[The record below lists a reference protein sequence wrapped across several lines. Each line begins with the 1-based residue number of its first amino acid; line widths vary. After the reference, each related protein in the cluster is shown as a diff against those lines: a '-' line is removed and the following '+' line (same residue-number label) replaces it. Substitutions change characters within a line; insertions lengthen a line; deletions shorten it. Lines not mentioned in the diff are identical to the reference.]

1 MGGTRFVVGALQ
13 QIMLAKVHHCRVAL
27 VEAEADASSAAPS
40 SVAATEGSVLPS
52 PSSAAPG
59 SLASSSQQ
67 HSPVAAWPPPQQPQ
81 QQQQQAAEGPEA
93 AGLPPGPPLRHIIP
107 LLQQLRQEQRGQEER
122 LELGGEEQELPPGWQ
137 RLPGSEVQLWAAC
150 NLPWLDM
157 NFNLAPE
164 AGLHTGAWGGGGRA
178 TGAAM
183 HTGAWGEGPLEWGR
197 WGRTLGAGP
206 LGLHASAWRC
216 LGGHWKW
223 GGGAGGRWGWTLVKP
238 AVLCRG
244 APPLHAPPV
253 LSTPALPC
261 PAAGR
266 RNTQLPCRWPPEH
279 PQLPCRRPPQPRLH
293 DRLEQGQGSGAAG
306 SL

>member
-164 AGLHTGAWGGGGRA
+164 AGLHTGAWGGGGAGHWGCNAHRCLGGGALGVGAVGPDLGSRA
-178 TGAAM
+178 FGAARKC
-183 HTGAWGEGPLEWGR
+183 LEVPGRALEVGR
-197 WGRTLGAGP
+197 WGRGP
-206 LGLHASAWRC
+206 LGLDPGKASCAVQRC
-216 LGGHWKW
+216 SPSPCSPSPEHPS
-223 GGGAGGRWGWTLVKP
+223 P
-238 AVLCRG
+238 A
-244 APPLHAPPV
+244 
-253 LSTPALPC
+253 
-261 PAAGR
+261 
-266 RNTQLPCRWPPEH
+266 LPCRWPPEH
-279 PQLPCRRPPQPRLH
+279 PAALPL
-293 DRLEQGQGSGAAG
+293 AA
-306 SL
+306 